1 MKPRI
6 SMRDALADDKLLG
19 NVLKAKSRY
28 GWRILLIEELTEEE
42 RVEFKRLT
50 GHEREPG
57 NLVKEFVCVSGAG
70 GSRYCLL
77 YAMPAP

>member
-28 GWRILLIEELTEEE
+28 GWRILSSQLLARSYRRRAR
-42 RVEFKRLT
+42 RVQA
-50 GHEREPG
+50 PDW
-57 NLVKEFVCVSGAG
+57 
-70 GSRYCLL
+70 SRS
-77 YAMPAP
+77 